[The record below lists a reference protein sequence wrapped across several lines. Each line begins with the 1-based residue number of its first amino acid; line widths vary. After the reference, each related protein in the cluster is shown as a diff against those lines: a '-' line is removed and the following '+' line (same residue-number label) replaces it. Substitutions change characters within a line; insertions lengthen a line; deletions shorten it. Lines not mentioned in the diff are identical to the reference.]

1 MTFVTNGSERM
12 RIDSSGDVTINEG
25 KLTTSG
31 ANGADNQGLN
41 ITDTGYSKTHKI
53 YGDNSLHIQAD
64 SGQQILFKPNAT
76 EAARFDASGNL
87 GIGITTPTD
96 YNSSDKLTIAN
107 TSGNASMTIV
117 GGTSGE
123 SSVFMADGTSGNASY
138 RGYVQ
143 YQHTNDNM
151 NFGTAGTEAMR
162 IDSSGTLIVNR
173 TDKPNV
179 GEAVAVSREGVA
191 IAAGTDSGEYRLMYG

>member
-1 MTFVTNGSERM
+1 
-12 RIDSSGDVTINEG
+12 
-25 KLTTSG
+25 
-31 ANGADNQGLN
+31 
-41 ITDTGYSKTHKI
+41 
-53 YGDNSLHIQAD
+53 
-64 SGQQILFKPNAT
+64 
-76 EAARFDASGNL
+76 
-87 GIGITTPTD
+87 
-96 YNSSDKLTIAN
+96 
-107 TSGNASMTIV
+107 MTIV

-191 IAAGTDSGEYRLMYG
+191 IAAGTDSGEYRLMYGNNSSNMILYFSNGSNQAQLTSAGVWQDASDIAYKKDIVDIHYGLDTCLLYTSPSPRD